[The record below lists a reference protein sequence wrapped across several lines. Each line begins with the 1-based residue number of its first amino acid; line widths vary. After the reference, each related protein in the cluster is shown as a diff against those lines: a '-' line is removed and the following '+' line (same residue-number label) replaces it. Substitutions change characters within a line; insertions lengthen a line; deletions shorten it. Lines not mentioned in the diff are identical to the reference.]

1 MLYLTGDTHGQL
13 DRFKSMVLVGRTIL
27 ICGDFGLPWGGQLAE
42 RDTYCLDWLAAR
54 RRTRFLFLDGNHEN
68 FDLLGILPVKEW
80 QGGRVHELRPNVLH
94 LMRGEV
100 FEIEGLTVFAFGG
113 ARSVDKD
120 TRIPHE
126 SWWPQEM
133 PTKADYENA
142 IQNLKR
148 VGNRVDLVVTHAAP
162 LKFLQSEAGKKYR
175 GFETEIRDETS
186 LLLSAIQARIH
197 YKAWFFGHYHTEW
210 LDRRYR
216 AQCLYQSIVTY
227 DGGGLPGIGE

>member
-1 MLYLTGDTHGQL
+1 MLYLTGDIHGKL
-13 DRFKSMVLVGRTIL
+13 DRFKSMILAGRTVIV
-27 ICGDFGLPWGGQLAE
+27 CGDFGLPWGGQLAE
-42 RDTYCLDWLAAR
+42 RDAFLLDWLAAR
-54 RRTRFLFLDGNHEN
+54 RRARFLFCDGNHEN
-68 FDLLGILPVKEW
+68 FDLWGKLPVKEW
-80 QGGRVHELRPNVLH
+80 QGGRMHELRPNVLH

-100 FEIEGLTVFAFGG
+100 FEIEGFTVFVFGG
-113 ARSVDKD
+113 ARSIDKD
-120 TRIPHE
+120 FRTPHE

-133 PTKADYENA
+133 PTKEDYENA
-142 IQNLKR
+142 LQNLKR

-162 LKFLQSEAGKKYR
+162 LKFLRSAAGKKYR

-186 LLLSAIQARIH
+186 LLLSAIQARIQ

-216 AQCLYQSIVTY
+216 TQCLYQSVVAY